1 VGLRKE
7 RRMKKLVAVLI
18 PLLVLVLVSGSVGC
32 NKEITPTPTPTP
44 TSMSTPTPTLLA
56 TPTTTPA
63 ALFLRITSPQ
73 DQSTVSTANV
83 TLNGN
88 TIPGAVVSVSVDNNV
103 VIADIDQNGNFQ
115 TVVTL
120 EEGPNF
126 IEVDASDPLGNQ
138 VSANVSVIY
147 AP

>member
-1 VGLRKE
+1 MRKLAVI
-7 RRMKKLVAVLI
+7 LV
-18 PLLVLVLVSGSVGC
+18 VLVILALASGAVGC
-32 NKEITPTPTPTP
+32 NKELTPTPTPTP
-44 TSMSTPTPTLLA
+44 TSMSTPTPTPLA

-63 ALFLRITSPQ
+63 ALFLTITSPQ

-83 TLNGN
+83 TVSGS
-88 TIPGAVVSVSVDNNV
+88 TIPGAVVSVSVDSNL
-103 VIADIDQNGNFQ
+103 VIADVDQNGNFQ

-120 EEGPNF
+120 DEGPNF

-138 VSANVSVIY
+138 VSANVSVVY